1 MGKPRPHNKK
11 ASKTRE
17 KSVLSAGGS
26 ISKRK
31 MNENPT
37 KLLEQATILLQ
48 TGQADVALSIAQ
60 QALEIAP
67 TNSPAQLT
75 SLNMVAEIY
84 VELGEIDL
92 ARKHFL
98 QAVELD
104 PIGSIPE
111 SEGGGAEKFLWLAQ
125 LSELG
130 GKDSVQWFEKGEDAE
145 ARCENLIT
153 EALLV
158 QPSSPEVLQTLAS
171 IRISQLREDDARAAL
186 SRSLELWKDLPPED
200 PHVPDFPTRISLSR
214 LLMEVSMLLEA
225 LEVLERLILED
236 DQSVEAWYL
245 GGWCLQLLAEK
256 GEAPKDPEGESN
268 ETPESKRHASLV
280 ASREW
285 LKQSLTLYDLVQYED
300 ERLKEHALE
309 LVEAMNK
316 ELGEEMEDD
325 SNAEDGE
332 GEGEEEWEGIES
344 DSDHEM
350 ADSCLVHT
358 SLPAVPETET
368 RYQLEITLDPYRIWT
383 DQYSPDHVSRTMVQS
398 QSSCNGVA
406 KSPMMDIASG
416 PRGESPPLKTPLVE
430 IEAAEVESSL
440 PQENAAAAEE
450 KGSNSQSEYETDS
463 DGLDD
468 EWETQSLY
476 EDAIQM
482 IRDDQLR
489 DGTIPGACT
498 LEEAVEFRKRLH
510 EVGKAQFVEETI
522 ARDTVT
528 AKKLCTAFGILPP
541 SFLDGASDEAY
552 HPLLA
557 IAISREFARRQKL
570 PQYNSVDD
578 AVKLLKESKNII
590 VLTGAG
596 ISTSLGI
603 PDFRSKD
610 TGLYSK
616 MEHLGLNDPQ
626 EVFDIR
632 VFRED
637 PSIFYSI
644 AKDILPTEKK
654 YSPTH
659 GFIKLLQDKGKLLTN
674 YTQNIDNIEANA
686 GVLPE
691 NIVQCHGSFATA
703 TCVKCQY
710 KVAGD
715 ELYDDIKKGVVPEC
729 EQCRKRIAEDS
740 QKPQGQKRKRNS
752 TGTHKDRSKS
762 GGDSS
767 DGEDYEIPTPGVMK
781 PDITFFGEDLPD
793 EFGRRL
799 LHHDRDK
806 VDLVIVIGTSLKV
819 APVAEVPG
827 VLPPHI
833 PQIYISRTL
842 RALSAARRMEYL
854 IRFAQTHETFR
865 QPELQALASLH
876 NIDLETIRYD
886 QISPY
891 CIVRLANEETARTL
905 ISRSILARDIFEL
918 WGHGTTYGALHADVR
933 RRTQHLWEQYKQASF
948 KFNVESFAGKRSS
961 AQKTQIIQSFSYLG
975 FQGPILMKNAEQ
987 DFWVMEQYY
996 DRTHNPAA
1004 AGSISQP
1011 SPPAGPDAVPVNIY
1025 LARKIAESS
1034 REIVNKYDLKKRRY
1048 ISTTSMDAELSL
1060 VTANMAN
1067 AAPGKLFYDPF
1078 VGTGS
1083 FCVAVAHFGAIAL
1096 GSDIDG
1102 RSFRGK
1108 EMHKWKMTGVQLN
1121 FQQYGIS
1128 SKFGDCFSS
1137 DLTNTPLLGKQF
1149 LDGIVCDPP
1158 YGVREG
1164 LRVLGSRDASRRK
1177 EELIIDGVPAHRRP
1191 GYIPPKK
1198 PYGFEAM
1205 MNDILTFAARTL
1217 VTGGRL
1223 CMWMPTSG
1231 EEEGELSVPMQ
1242 ENLEVLSISIQPFN
1256 NWSRRLITYR
1266 RLPEGVLS
1274 DVSSGRRKDDAAG
1287 VSADDLN
1294 AFRRV
1299 YFMKNPPQ
1307 KKSPVPASQ

>member
-1 MGKPRPHNKK
+1 MGKPRPHKKK

-17 KSVLSAGGS
+17 KSVLSVGGS
-26 ISKRK
+26 ISKQK
-31 MNENPT
+31 MNEDPS

-48 TGQADVALSIAQ
+48 TGQADGALSVAQ

-67 TNSPAQLT
+67 ANSPAQLS
-75 SLNMVAEIY
+75 SLNTVAEIY

-92 ARKHFL
+92 ARRHFL

-104 PIGSIPE
+104 PTGSIPE

-130 GKDSVQWFEKGEDAE
+130 GKDSVQWWEEDAE
-145 ARCENLIT
+145 ARCESLIT

-158 QPSSPEVLQTLAS
+158 QSSSPEVLQTLAS

-200 PHVPDFPTRISLSR
+200 LHVPDFPTRISLSR

-256 GEAPKDPEGESN
+256 GEAPKDPEEGESI

-285 LKQSLTLYDLVQYED
+285 LKQSLKLYDLVQYED

-309 LVEAMNK
+309 LVDAMNK
-316 ELGEEMEDD
+316 ELGEEIEDD

-344 DSDHEM
+344 GSDHEM
-350 ADSCLVHT
+350 VDS
-358 SLPAVPETET
+358 
-368 RYQLEITLDPYRIWT
+368 YDFDPYRNGT
-383 DQYSPDHVSRTMVQS
+383 DQYYPDHVSRTMVQS
-398 QSSCNGVA
+398 QSSCNSVA
-406 KSPMMDIASG
+406 KSSMMDLASA
-416 PRGESPPLKTPLVE
+416 PRGESPPLKTPVVE
-430 IEAAEVESSL
+430 IESAEVERSL
-440 PQENAAAAEE
+440 PQENDTAAEE
-450 KGSNSQSEYETDS
+450 KGLNSQSEYETDS

-489 DGTIPGACT
+489 DGSIPGACT

-541 SFLDGASDEAY
+541 SFLDGAPDEAY

-557 IAISREFARRQKL
+557 IAISREFTRRQKL

-637 PSIFYSI
+637 PGIFYSI

-659 GFIKLLQDKGKLLTN
+659 GFIRLLQDKGKLLTN

-729 EQCRKRIAEDS
+729 AQCRKCIAEES

-752 TGTHKDRSKS
+752 TGAHRDRSKS
-762 GGDSS
+762 EEDSS

-799 LHHDRDK
+799 LHQDRDK

-842 RALSAARRMEYL
+842 RTIRAARRMEYL

-876 NIDLETIRYD
+876 NIHLEIIHYD
-886 QISPY
+886 EISPY
-891 CIVRLANEETARTL
+891 CIVRLANEETARII

-918 WGHGTTYGALHADVR
+918 WGHGTTYEALHADVR
-933 RRTQHLWEQYKQASF
+933 RRTQHLWEQYKKASF

-961 AQKTQIIQSFSYLG
+961 AQKTEIIQSFSYLG
-975 FQGPILMKNAEQ
+975 FEGPILMKNAEQ

-1004 AGSISQP
+1004 AAGISQP
-1011 SPPAGPDAVPVNIY
+1011 PPPAGPNSVPVNVY

-1034 REIVNKYDLKKRRY
+1034 RDIVNKYDLKKRRY

-1060 VTANMAN
+1060 ITANMAN

-1083 FCVAVAHFGAIAL
+1083 FCVAVAHFGAITL

-1128 SKFGDCFSS
+1128 SKFGDCFTS

-1164 LRVLGSRDASRRK
+1164 LRVLGSRDTSRRK

-1231 EEEGELSVPMQ
+1231 EQEAELSVPMQ
-1242 ENLEVLSISIQPFN
+1242 ENLEVLSISVQPFN

-1299 YFMKNPPQ
+1299 NPPQ

>member
-1 MGKPRPHNKK
+1 MGKPRPHKKK
-11 ASKTRE
+11 AFKPRE
-17 KSVLSAGGS
+17 KSILSAGGS

-31 MNENPT
+31 MNEDPT
-37 KLLEQATILLQ
+37 KLLEQATMLLQ
-48 TGQADVALSIAQ
+48 TGQADAALSIAQ

-67 TNSPAQLT
+67 ANSPAQLS
-75 SLNMVAEIY
+75 SLNTVAEIY
-84 VELGEIDL
+84 VELGEVDL

-104 PIGSIPE
+104 PTGSIPE
-111 SEGGGAEKFLWLAQ
+111 SDGGGAEKFLWLAQ

-130 GKDSVQWFEKGEDAE
+130 GKDSVQWFEKGVGSLRNVIQQLEANDGPGQALELEEKKRKMANALCGVAEIFMTDLSWEEDAE
-145 ARCENLIT
+145 ARCESLIT
-153 EALLV
+153 EALLI

-186 SRSLELWKDLPPED
+186 SRSLELWNDLPPED
-200 PHVPDFPTRISLSR
+200 PRVPDFPTRISLSR

-256 GEAPKDPEGESN
+256 GEAPKDPEEGESN
-268 ETPESKRHASLV
+268 ATPESKRHASLV

-316 ELGEEMEDD
+316 ELGEDMEDD

-350 ADSCLVHT
+350 ADS
-358 SLPAVPETET
+358 
-368 RYQLEITLDPYRIWT
+368 
-383 DQYSPDHVSRTMVQS
+383 
-398 QSSCNGVA
+398 
-406 KSPMMDIASG
+406 MDLASA

-430 IEAAEVESSL
+430 IEAAEVERRSL
-440 PQENAAAAEE
+440 PQDNAAAAEGE
-450 KGSNSQSEYETDS
+450 GANSQSEYETDS
-463 DGLDD
+463 DGLND

-476 EDAIQM
+476 EDAVQM

-541 SFLDGASDEAY
+541 SFLDGAPDEAY

-616 MEHLGLNDPQ
+616 MEDLGLNDPQ

-637 PSIFYSI
+637 PSIFFSI

-659 GFIKLLQDKGKLLTN
+659 GFIRLLQDKGKLLTN

-686 GVLPE
+686 GVLPR

-729 EQCRKRIAEDS
+729 AECRKRIAEDS

-752 TGTHKDRSKS
+752 TGAHKDRSKS
-762 GGDSS
+762 GEDGS
-767 DGEDYEIPTPGVMK
+767 DEEDYEIPTPGVMK
-781 PDITFFGEDLPD
+781 SLAQPDITFFGEDLPD

-806 VDLVIVIGTSLKV
+806 ADLVIVIGTSLKV

-833 PQIYISRTL
+833 PQIYISRT
-842 RALSAARRMEYL
+842 YL

-876 NIDLETIRYD
+876 NIDFETIHYD

-918 WGHGTTYGALHADVR
+918 WGHGTTYGALHVDVR

-948 KFNVESFAGKRSS
+948 KFSVDSFAGKRSS
-961 AQKTQIIQSFSYLG
+961 AQKTEIIQSFSYLG
-975 FQGPILMKNAEQ
+975 FEGPILMKNAEQ

-1004 AGSISQP
+1004 AAGISQP
-1011 SPPAGPDAVPVNIY
+1011 PLLAGPDAVPVNIY
-1025 LARKIAESS
+1025 LARKIAESC
-1034 REIVNKYDLKKRRY
+1034 REVVNKYDLKKRRY

-1060 VTANMAN
+1060 ITANMAH

-1083 FCVAVAHFGAIAL
+1083 FSVAAAHFGAVTL

-1121 FQQYGIS
+1121 FQQYEIS
-1128 SKFGDCFSS
+1128 SKFGDCFTS

-1149 LDGIVCDPP
+1149 LDGIICDPP

-1164 LRVLGSRDASRRK
+1164 LRVLGSRDTSRRK

-1231 EEEGELSVPMQ
+1231 EEETELSVPMH
-1242 ENLEVLSISIQPFN
+1242 ENLEVLSISVQPFN

-1266 RLPEGVLS
+1266 RLAEGVLS
-1274 DVSSGRRKDDAAG
+1274 DVSSGRRKGDAAG
-1287 VSADDLN
+1287 
-1294 AFRRV
+1294 

-1307 KKSPVPASQ
+1307 KKSPVSAPQ

>member
-11 ASKTRE
+11 ASKTKSRE
-17 KSVLSAGGS
+17 KSVLGAGGS

-31 MNENPT
+31 MNEDPA

-48 TGQADVALSIAQ
+48 TGQADAALELAQ
-60 QALEIAP
+60 QALQGAP
-67 TNSPAQLT
+67 ANSPAQLS
-75 SLNMVAEIY
+75 SLNAVAEIY
-84 VELGEIDL
+84 VELGEVEL
-92 ARKHFL
+92 AKQHFL
-98 QAVELD
+98 KAVELD
-104 PIGSIPE
+104 PNGAIPE

-130 GKDSVQWFEKGEDAE
+130 GKDSVQWFEKGVGALRNVIQQWEEDAE
-145 ARCENLIT
+145 SRCEALIT

-158 QPSSPEVLQTLAS
+158 QPNSPEVLQTLAS

-200 PHVPDFPTRISLSR
+200 PNVPDFPTRISLSR

-245 GGWCLQLLAEK
+245 GGWCLNLLAEK
-256 GEAPKDPEGESN
+256 GEAPKDPEEAEST
-268 ETPESKRHASLV
+268 EAPESKRQASLV

-285 LKQSLTLYDLVQYED
+285 LKQSLTLYDHIQYED
-300 ERLKEHALE
+300 DRLKAHALE

-316 ELGEEMEDD
+316 ELGEDVDD
-325 SNAEDGE
+325 DDNAEDGE
-332 GEGEEEWEGIES
+332 GGEEEWEGIDS

-350 ADSCLVHT
+350 ADSKAEDKT
-358 SLPAVPETET
+358 P
-368 RYQLEITLDPYRIWT
+368 YQPRSGITPSR
-383 DQYSPDHVSRTMVQS
+383 SRVRTMVQS
-398 QSSCNGVA
+398 QSSLDGVA
-406 KSPMMDIASG
+406 KSSMMDLVSA
-416 PRGESPPLKTPLVE
+416 PRGESPSLKTPLVE
-430 IEAAEVESSL
+430 VEAAEVA
-440 PQENAAAAEE
+440 PTENAVAVEE
-450 KGSNSQSEYETDS
+450 KSAISQSEYETDS
-463 DGLDD
+463 EGLND
-468 EWETQSLY
+468 EWETESLY

-482 IRDDQLR
+482 IRDEQLR
-489 DGTIPGACT
+489 DGSIPDACT

-510 EVGKAQFVEETI
+510 EIGKAQFVEETI
-522 ARDTVT
+522 ARDAVS

-541 SFLDGASDEAY
+541 AFLEGAPDEIY

-557 IAISREFARRQKL
+557 IAISREFTRRQKL

-578 AVKLLKESKNII
+578 AAKLLKESKNII

-610 TGLYSK
+610 TGLYSQL
-616 MEHLGLNDPQ
+616 EHLGLSDPQ
-626 EVFDIR
+626 EVFDIQI
-632 VFRED
+632 FRED

-659 GFIKLLQDKGKLLTN
+659 GFIRLLQDKGKLLTN

-691 NIVQCHGSFATA
+691 NIVQCHGSFAKA
-703 TCVKCQY
+703 TCVKCQF
-710 KVAGD
+710 KVSGD
-715 ELYDDIKKGVVPEC
+715 EIYDEIKKGVVPEC
-729 EQCRKRIAEDS
+729 AQCRKQIAEDS
-740 QKPQGQKRKRNS
+740 LKPQGQKRKRNS
-752 TGTHKDRSKS
+752 NGVHRDRSKD

-767 DGEDYEIPTPGVMK
+767 DEDDYEIPTPGVMK

-833 PQIYISRTL
+833 PQIYISRTVS
-842 RALSAARRMEYL
+842 RRRMEYV
-854 IRFAQTHETFR
+854 IRFAQAHETFR
-865 QPELQALASLH
+865 QPELQALANVH
-876 NIDLETIRYD
+876 NIDLEILSYD
-886 QISPY
+886 EISPY
-891 CIVRLANEETARTL
+891 CVIRLPNEEAARTL

-918 WGHGTTYGALHADVR
+918 WGHGTSYDDLHADVR
-933 RRTQHLWEQYKQASF
+933 RRTEHLWAKYKHTPF
-948 KFNVESFAGKRSS
+948 KFTVETFAAKRNQR
-961 AQKTQIIQSFSYLG
+961 QKTEVIQSFSYVG
-975 FQGPILMKNAEQ
+975 FEGPINLKDPDE
-987 DFWVMEQYY
+987 DFWVLEQFY
-996 DRTHNPAA
+996 DTTHNPDAVQKLD
-1004 AGSISQP
+1004 SQ
-1011 SPPAGPDAVPVNIY
+1011 SESQTKSAWTRGPDPANVY
-1025 LARKIAESS
+1025 LGRWIAEGS
-1034 REIVNKYDLKKRRY
+1034 REVINKYDLKKRQY

-1060 VTANMAN
+1060 VTANMAG

-1083 FCVAVAHFGAIAL
+1083 FCVAAAHFGAL
-1096 GSDIDG
+1096 TFGSDIDG

-1108 EMHKWKMTGVQLN
+1108 EMDKWKTTGVQLN
-1121 FQQYGIS
+1121 FQQYGLS
-1128 SKFGDCFSS
+1128 SNFGDMFTS
-1137 DLTNTPLLGKQF
+1137 DLTNTPLLNRQF

-1164 LRVLGSRDASRRK
+1164 LRVLGSRNANGNK
-1177 EELIIDGVPAHRRP
+1177 EVFIDGVPAHLRP
-1191 GYIPPKK
+1191 GYIAPKK

-1205 MNDILTFAARTL
+1205 MNDILVFAARTL

-1223 CMWMPTSG
+1223 CMWMPTASDD
-1231 EEEGELSVPMQ
+1231 EVEFLVPMQ
-1242 ENLEVLSISIQPFN
+1242 ENLEVVSVSTQQFN
-1256 NWSRRLITYR
+1256 NWSRRLITYQ

-1274 DVSSGRRKDDAAG
+1274 DLSLARQKSDAVG

-1294 AFRRV
+1294 AFRRI
-1299 YFMKNPPQ
+1299 YFTTTP
-1307 KKSPVPASQ
+1307 KKIKRSPAPAAQ